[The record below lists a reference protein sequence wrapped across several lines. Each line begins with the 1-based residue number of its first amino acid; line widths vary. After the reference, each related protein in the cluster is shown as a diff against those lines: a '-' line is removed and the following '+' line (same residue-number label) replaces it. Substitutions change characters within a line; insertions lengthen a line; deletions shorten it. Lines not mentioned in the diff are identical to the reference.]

1 MVCGDRVKALR
12 KRRGYTQ
19 KQFAQLLNAP
29 QSWVS
34 YIERGQLQPS
44 VARLCAMVAAL
55 RTNPGYLL
63 GSNASPRPTRC
74 KPKSS

>member
-1 MVCGDRVKALR
+1 MISGDRVKALR

-19 KQFAQLLNAP
+19 KQLGRLLGAP

-34 YIERGQLQPS
+34 YIERGQMQPS
-44 VARLCAMVAAL
+44 MARLGALVAAL

-63 GSNASPRPTRC
+63 GSNASPRPSRC
-74 KPKSS
+74 KPK